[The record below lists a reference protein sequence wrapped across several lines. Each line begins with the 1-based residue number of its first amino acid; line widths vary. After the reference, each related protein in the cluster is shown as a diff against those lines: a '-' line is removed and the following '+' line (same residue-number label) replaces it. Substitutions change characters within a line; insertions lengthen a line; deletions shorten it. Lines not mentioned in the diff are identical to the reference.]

1 MSRLR
6 NLRLDIAYDGSD
18 FFGWQRQPGRE
29 TIQGRIEAAIEQITG
44 EKVTLTG
51 SGRTDAGVHAAG
63 QTANFK
69 TPHPIP
75 TANLARALND
85 SLPRAIR
92 ILRAR
97 EAAPRFHARYDATA
111 KIYRY
116 RILRRAICPPYLAR
130 FVHHYPAELDAERME
145 RAAQMLEGSHD
156 FTSFAAA
163 DGAAPLNESTA
174 DRPGAG
180 NCRTLFSSRVR
191 WNPALSLLT
200 YEVRGSGFL
209 RHMVR
214 TIVGTLIEVGRGA
227 MRPEDVGE
235 ILGARNR
242 GLAGPT
248 AAARGLCL
256 VRVEYAGNGRGA
268 REEEEDE

>member
-1 MSRLR
+1 MSRIR

-29 TIQGRIEAAIEQITG
+29 TIQGRIEAAIEQLTG
-44 EKVTLTG
+44 EKVNLAG

-69 TPHPIP
+69 TSNVIP
-75 TANLARALND
+75 AANLARALNRL
-85 SLPRAIR
+85 LPAAIR
-92 ILRAR
+92 IFRA
-97 EAAPRFHARYDATA
+97 EDAPPGFHARYDAIA
-111 KIYRY
+111 KVYRY

-130 FVHHYPAELDAERME
+130 FVHHYPAELDVSGME
-145 RAAQMLEGSHD
+145 KAARILEGSHD

-163 DGAAPLNESTA
+163 DDAEHRKSFASGDDAARRS
-174 DRPGAG
+174 
-180 NCRTLFSSRVR
+180 LFSSRLR

-200 YEVRGSGFL
+200 YEARGSGFL

-214 TIVGTLIEVGRGA
+214 NIAGTLMEVGRGA

-235 ILGARNR
+235 ILRARNR

-256 VRVEYAGNGRGA
+256 IRVEYPADNPPARMEKENG
-268 REEEEDE
+268 